1 MAPLPAPTLLKSIGR
16 VLDASAQPFLVLDL
30 DGRIVRHNAAFAALV
45 NKGASDRLGAS
56 LESLAVEAFRG
67 TLAEARRAVLASG
80 EPRRIEVELQRIQGN
95 GRVPV
100 DIGLELFRDDE
111 GAPQG
116 YLAFVVD
123 ISERRRAEKALR
135 ESEERFRR
143 LYDEA
148 PFGYHELDIEGKILS
163 INRTECEMLGYRR
176 EDMIGR
182 SILDF
187 VAEDEREAAS
197 QAIVE
202 KLTGKRPLRPLERAY
217 VTSGGGR
224 IVVAIQE
231 RYRLDADGRIT
242 GIRSILQDVT
252 DQKMTQAALV
262 ASERRARALF
272 EGIEDAVFVHDLG
285 GKIID
290 ANPAACKRLG
300 YARHELIGL
309 NTSQLDAPDFARGF
323 EDRLQLQLK
332 RGRLSFE
339 GCHQTR
345 DGRLIPVD
353 VNTSTILFE
362 DQLAVLAVIRD
373 ITERK
378 ALEAER
384 ARFEEAQVLN
394 TRAIEAKN
402 LELSRSE
409 ARYRQLT
416 EGCLDAIVVTD
427 SHGNIALFNPA
438 AERAFGYDAGE
449 VLGKP
454 FKSLIVEG
462 AGKAGNVGQTIELV
476 GRRKSGE
483 TFPMEMSLSA
493 VDIEGESQY
502 IGSIRDQTER
512 QRMRSMLAQSEK
524 LASIGLLSAG
534 VAHEINNP
542 LAFVANNLAVLER
555 DLKGMLELVA
565 AYESCQ
571 DVIKAQAPE
580 AAERIAAISDD
591 LDWAYVS
598 SNLGRMLSRTR
609 EGVQRVASIVQ
620 NLRSLAR
627 TSPPKMESALL
638 TDVVTSAVEMIQG
651 TAKRKGV
658 EIVQNHTPGVR
669 VPCVAT
675 QISQVVLNLLVN
687 AVQAVEANHANHHGQ
702 HGLITINSSATADE
716 ARVEVVDNGTGI
728 ARENLS
734 RLFDPFFTTKPVG
747 EGTGLGLS
755 ISHGIVTGHGGRIEV
770 ESTPGKG
777 TCFRVVLPLGDAHR
791 VPHRASTP
799 PSEGPA

>member
-1 MAPLPAPTLLKSIGR
+1 MAPLPAPTVLKSIGR
-16 VLDASAQPFLVLDL
+16 VLDASAQPFLALDL
-30 DGRIVRHNAAFAALV
+30 DGRIVRHNSAFANLIG
-45 NKGASDRLGAS
+45 KGASDRLGAG
-56 LESLAVEAFRG
+56 LESLAVDSARG
-67 TLAEARRAVLASG
+67 QLAEARRSVLASG
-80 EPRRIEVELQRIQGN
+80 EPRRIEVELQRVQGTA
-95 GRVPV
+95 RVPV
-100 DIGLELFRDDE
+100 EVGLELFRDDE

-123 ISERRRAEKALR
+123 VSERRRAEKALR

-148 PFGYHELDIEGKILS
+148 PFGYHELDIEGRVVN

-176 EDMIGR
+176 EDMVGR

-187 VAEDEREAAS
+187 VAEDERELAR
-197 QAIVE
+197 QAIAE
-202 KLTGKRPLRPLERAY
+202 KLTGKRPLRPLERTY

-224 IVVAIQE
+224 IIVAIQE
-231 RYRLDADGRIT
+231 RYRLDSEGRIS

-252 DQKMTQAALV
+252 DQKLTQAALV

-272 EGIEDAVFVHDLG
+272 EGIEDAVFVHDLS
-285 GKIID
+285 GKILD

-309 NTSQLDAPDFARGF
+309 NTSELDAPDFARGY
-323 EDRLQLQLK
+323 EDRLQLQLQ

-353 VNTSTILFE
+353 INTSTILFE
-362 DQLAVLAVIRD
+362 DELAVLAVIRD

-384 ARFEEAQVLN
+384 ARFEHAQVLN

-427 SHGNIALFNPA
+427 SRGNIALFNPA
-438 AERAFGYDAGE
+438 AERAFGYPADE
-449 VLGKP
+449 VLGRP

-462 AGKAGNVGQTIELV
+462 AGKAGNVGQTIELI

-483 TFPMEMSLSA
+483 SFPMEMSLSA

-555 DLKGMLELVA
+555 DLKGMLDLVE
-565 AYESCQ
+565 AYEACGE
-571 DVIKAQAPE
+571 VIRAQAPE
-580 AAERIAAISDD
+580 AAEKIAAIADD

-627 TSPPKMESALL
+627 TSPPKKESALL
-638 TDVVTSAVEMIQG
+638 TDVVASAVEMIQG
-651 TAKRKGV
+651 TAKRKGI
-658 EIVQNHTPGVR
+658 EIVQNHIPGIR

-675 QISQVVLNLLVN
+675 QISQVVLNLMVN
-687 AVQAVEANHANHHGQ
+687 AIQAVESNHGNLHGQ
-702 HGLITINSSATADE
+702 HGLVRVDSAVRGDE
-716 ARVEVVDNGTGI
+716 ATIEVADNGSGI
-728 ARENLS
+728 ASENLS

-770 ESTPGKG
+770 ESTPGQG
-777 TCFRVVLPLGDAHR
+777 TCFRVVLPIGDAHHGPSR
-791 VPHRASTP
+791 KPTP
-799 PSEGPA
+799 PSEGPS